1 MKDYKF
7 KVEGPVPDPDAQ
19 LRAAYEAH
27 IEAYR
32 AKAAADHK
40 GQSAD
45 DMAKADREAI
55 EEAKAT
61 WTGQIPEGATE

>member
-7 KVEGPVPDPDAQ
+7 KVAGPVPDPDAQ
-19 LRAAYEAH
+19 LRNAYEAH

-45 DMAKADREAI
+45 DMARADREAI

-61 WTGQIPEGATE
+61 WVGPVPPNATE